1 MVQLARHEVVIQA
14 PASEVFSQL
23 TTVDGLLS
31 WIAVDATADAVPG
44 GELSWTHENGATM
57 QGRFI
62 QLDPPRRLVI
72 AYGWK
77 DDLMGVPP
85 ESTTVSIELT
95 EEAGVTTLKLV
106 HSSLPPDSIP
116 DHNQGWVFFLDK
128 LRVSLA
134 AIERP
139 NDPLEPVIPTR

>member
-1 MVQLARHEVVIQA
+1 MVQLARHEIVIQA

-31 WIAVDATADAVPG
+31 WIAVDATAHAVPG

-57 QGRFI
+57 QGSFVE
-62 QLDPPRRLVI
+62 LDPPRRLVI

-85 ESTTVSIELT
+85 GSTTVSINLT

-116 DHNQGWVFFLDK
+116 DHTQGWVFFLDK

-134 AIERP
+134 
-139 NDPLEPVIPTR
+139 V